1 MHIEKMKDKL
11 SLTNSGELSLF
22 FLGTGSAF
30 TKTNFQ
36 TNLLVIK
43 GKDHILIDC
52 GSLCSRALKKY
63 GQSIKNIE
71 NFHITHSHAD
81 HTGGLEEAAFMN
93 MYGANKTINMYITSE
108 FRDILWENTLKGGL
122 SYSEYSNGP
131 NLTFND
137 YFKLKPLKV
146 LSVVEGSPR
155 PLYEANCGSIN
166 LKIFRTIHVPNR
178 TGGWNET
185 FNSTGVVIDDKIIFT
200 GDTIFDREL
209 LDWLC
214 KRFPAIE
221 AIYHDCQMFKGG
233 VHAFYGELLTLP
245 PEMRKKIF
253 LCHYSD
259 VRKGFTPR
267 RDGFA
272 GFAIPGVY
280 YVFD

>member
-1 MHIEKMKDKL
+1 MRIEKMKDKL

-30 TKTNFQ
+30 TKANFQ
-36 TNLLVIK
+36 TNLLIIK
-43 GKDHILIDC
+43 GNDHILIDC

-93 MYGANKTINMYITSE
+93 MYGANKTLNMYITSE

>member
-1 MHIEKMKDKL
+1 MRIEKTNGKL
-11 SLTNSGELSLF
+11 SVTNGGELSVF
-22 FLGTGSAF
+22 FLGSGSAF

-63 GQSIKNIE
+63 GQTIKNID

-93 MYGANKTINMYITSE
+93 MYGANKTLSMYITPE
-108 FRDILWENTLKGGL
+108 YRDFLWENTLKGGL

-131 NLTFND
+131 NLTFDD
-137 YFKLKPLKV
+137 YFKLKPLK
-146 LSVVEGSPR
+146 EIPGSPR
-155 PLYEANCGSIN
+155 PLYEAKCGSIK
-166 LKIFRTIHVPNR
+166 LKFFRTVHVPNKK
-178 TGGWNET
+178 GSWDNT
-185 FNSTGVVIDDKIIFT
+185 FNSTGVVIDDRIVFT
-200 GDTIFDREL
+200 GDTLFDKEM

-214 KRFPAIE
+214 ERFPKTE
-221 AIYHDCQMFKGG
+221 AIFHDCQMFDGG
-233 VHAFYGELLTLP
+233 VHASYKQLSTLP
-245 PEMRKKIF
+245 AELRKKIY

-272 GFAIPGVY
+272 GFAVPGVY

>member
-1 MHIEKMKDKL
+1 MRIEKTNGKL
-11 SLTNSGELSLF
+11 SLTNDGELSLF

-63 GQSIKNIE
+63 GQTIKNID

-93 MYGANKTINMYITSE
+93 MYGANKTLSMYITPE
-108 FRDILWENTLKGGL
+108 YRDFLWENTLKGGL

-131 NLTFND
+131 NLTFDD
-137 YFKLKPLKV
+137 YFKLKPLK
-146 LSVVEGSPR
+146 EIPGSPR
-155 PLYEANCGSIN
+155 PFYKAKCGSIN
-166 LKIFRTIHVPNR
+166 LKFFRTKHVPNKK
-178 TGGWNET
+178 GGWDET
-185 FNSTGVVIDDKIIFT
+185 FNSTGVVIDDKVIFT
-200 GDTIFDREL
+200 ADTIFDKEL
-209 LDWLC
+209 IDWLC
-214 KRFPAIE
+214 ERFPKAE
-221 AIYHDCQMFKGG
+221 AIYHDCQMFEGG
-233 VHAFYGELLTLP
+233 VHASYKQLLTLP
-245 PEMRKKIF
+245 ADIRKKIF

>member
-1 MHIEKMKDKL
+1 MRIEKTKEKL
-11 SLTNSGELSLF
+11 SLTNNGELSLF

-63 GQSIKNIE
+63 GQTIKNIE

-93 MYGANKTINMYITSE
+93 MYGANKTLSMYITKE
-108 FRDILWENTLKGGL
+108 YKDILWENTLKGGL

-131 NLTFND
+131 NLTFDD
-137 YFKLKPLKV
+137 YFKLKPLK
-146 LSVVEGSPR
+146 EIPDSPR
-155 PLYEANCGSIN
+155 PLYEAKCGSIN
-166 LKIFRTIHVPNR
+166 LKFFRTIHVPNKK
-178 TGGWNET
+178 GSWDKT

-200 GDTIFDREL
+200 ADTIFDKEM

-214 KRFPAIE
+214 ERFPATE
-221 AIYHDCQMFKGG
+221 AIFHDCQMFDGG
-233 VHAFYGELLTLP
+233 VHASYNQLLTLP
-245 PEMRKKIF
+245 AELRKKMF

-259 VRKGFTPR
+259 IRKGFTPR